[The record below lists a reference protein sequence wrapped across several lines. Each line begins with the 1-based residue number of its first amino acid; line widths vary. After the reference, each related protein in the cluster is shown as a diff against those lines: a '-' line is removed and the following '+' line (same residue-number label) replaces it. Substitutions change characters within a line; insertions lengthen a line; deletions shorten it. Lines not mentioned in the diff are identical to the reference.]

1 MNSNGL
7 KSCQKALIDL
17 CSIFQGDLSSWYK
30 MNKCKVESHQMIK
43 DLAPWSNGVK
53 FAEKL
58 AKAEKLF
65 ANPGAHA
72 WCHYVI
78 KVVKQVAQN
87 Y

>member
-1 MNSNGL
+1 MNE
-7 KSCQKALIDL
+7 
-17 CSIFQGDLSSWYK
+17 
-30 MNKCKVESHQMIK
+30 CKVESHQMMK

-78 KVVKQVAQN
+78 KVDRN
-87 Y
+87 I